1 MQVINLFGAP
11 GVGKTLNA
19 LYITAHLK
27 AAGVKAEF
35 ANEWIKD
42 KVYEGTPYPFND
54 QIYTFAKQRKKM
66 LERLSHEKLE
76 VIVTDSP
83 LIMGLAYVTEF
94 DDLFTLLVN
103 REFSKMNNLNFLL
116 VRDPNVEYD
125 PVGRI
130 QSNAAEADLV
140 LPKIKE
146 VLAANCVKYIEVMS
160 SNGIDRTIADLVLQG
175 VIRERQEKALK
186 NMKTMKA
193 E

>member
-1 MQVINLFGAP
+1 MQVVNLFGAP

-83 LIMGLAYVTEF
+83 LIMSLAYVTEY

-116 VRDPNVEYD
+116 TRDPNMEYD
-125 PVGRI
+125 TVGRL
-130 QSNAAEADLV
+130 QADAEEADLIY
-140 LPKIKE
+140 PKIKK
-146 VLAANCVKYIEVMS
+146 VLETNCVKHIEIMS
-160 SNGIDRTIADLVLQG
+160 SKGVSETIANLVLQG
-175 VIRERQEKALK
+175 VIRNRHNEALK
-186 NMKTMKA
+186 NKKA